1 MVKKKG
7 FGLFLVLAPL
17 FASCASNGGEISSQS
32 ALSSSVSESES
43 SSSEVSES
51 VFSSESSSESP
62 KYREETFSH
71 IFKKTD
77 FPDSSSGGETS
88 INGLSFSYTSI
99 TYLGQSSEGVQI
111 GSSNRPQKDPLK
123 LEFAIPEGVFVIGYE
138 YYAKGD
144 SGTTYVTSGD
154 YSTSCALPKKTL
166 EKASLSGLYGNSFCL
181 SIASTGSSAVY
192 LYSLSLTFDVRED
205 LSFAPCGDENA
216 ATPVVPGENGV
227 SSINFAPKSAEEYYG
242 EFDWSKTG
250 DELRDAL
257 IEMSSSKQLQKYS
270 SAKTMLPYTDE
281 NPSKPG
287 YMVGF
292 YDGDDLACVWDNSW
306 NREHVWAC
314 SHLRNEDPT
323 VDVRPS
329 ESTKNIGTD
338 LFNLHASCLNMNSNH
353 SDKLFGELSDTGS
366 FFPNY
371 DSTRVSFPH
380 NGKGDFRGDV
390 ARTVFY
396 MYATYEN
403 LEVVEE
409 LDEKSYLQMGIRSV
423 LLSWNE
429 IDPVD
434 DYEKQRNERVYA
446 YQGNRNAFIDHPE
459 IAAKLF
465 E

>member
-1 MVKKKG
+1 MVKSKG
-7 FGLFLVLAPL
+7 LTFLLVLSPL
-17 FASCASNGGEISSQS
+17 FASCTSNGGGDASQNPFS
-32 ALSSSVSESES
+32 S
-43 SSSEVSES
+43 SSSESEIS
-51 VFSSESSSESP
+51 SSSQQETSSSSSSESDSP

-71 IFKKTD
+71 IFKKSN
-77 FPDSSSGGETS
+77 FPDSSTGGSSS

-99 TYLGQSSEGVQI
+99 TYLSQTSEGVQI
-111 GSSNRPQKDPLK
+111 GSSSRPQKDPLT
-123 LEFAIPEGVFVIGYE
+123 LEFTIPEGVFLTGYE

-144 SGTTYVTSGD
+144 AGISSVVSGD
-154 YSTSCALPKKTL
+154 YSSSYALPKKTL
-166 EKASLSGLYGNSFCL
+166 EQVSLSGLYGNSFSF
-181 SIASTGSSAVY
+181 SIQSTGSSAVY

-205 LSFAPCGDENA
+205 LEFHPCGDESE

-227 SSINFAPKSAEEYYG
+227 SAVNFAPKSAEEYYG
-242 EFDWSKTG
+242 GFDWSKTG
-250 DELRDAL
+250 DKLRNAL
-257 IEMSSSKQLQKYS
+257 IEISSSKQLQKYS

-292 YDGDDLACVWDNSW
+292 YDGDDLPCVWDNSW

-323 VDVRPS
+323 VDVRPN

-338 LFNLHASCLNMNSNH
+338 LFNLHAACLNMNSNH
-353 SDKLFGELSDTGS
+353 SDKLFGELADTGS
-366 FFPNY
+366 FYPNY
-371 DSTRVSFPH
+371 DSSRVSFPH
-380 NGKGDFRGDV
+380 NGEGDFRGDV

-409 LDEKSYLQMGIRSV
+409 LDDKSYLQMGIRSV

-429 IDPVD
+429 ADPVD
-434 DYEKQRNERVYA
+434 DYERQRNERVYA

-459 IAAKLF
+459 IAANLF